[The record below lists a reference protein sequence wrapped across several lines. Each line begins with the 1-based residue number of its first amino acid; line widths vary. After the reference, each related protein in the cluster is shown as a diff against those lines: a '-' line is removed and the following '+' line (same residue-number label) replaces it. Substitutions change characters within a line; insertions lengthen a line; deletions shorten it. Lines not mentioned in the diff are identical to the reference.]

1 MDMVEQ
7 LEDINYRPEPF
18 ACYTAA
24 DLWTDDHS
32 SEQMLAF
39 HLDAYVDLHLVE
51 VNSLTDQWHGSAHTS
66 KSARVPGRPACP
78 DPESHGVVA

>member
-1 MDMVEQ
+1 MDMFEQ

-32 SEQMLAF
+32 SEQMLAL
-39 HLDAYVDLHLVE
+39 HLDAYGDVSSRRGEFIDRSVAWIGSYFE
-51 VNSLTDQWHGSAHTS
+51 VGTGTRTAYVS
-66 KSARVPGRPACP
+66 
-78 DPESHGVVA
+78 